1 MEIRALLLAEAK
13 LTASILAGAVAGE
26 AMVRFKVTDALF
38 RPIER
43 LLSNCRINRHAL
55 SAMAVS
61 VASPRVGAAMLAS
74 AHGEGQIT
82 REDAVFGTLCLAF
95 PAYIKRW
102 IATAPVAVGIAGS
115 LGLIYSTVLIARS
128 ACRFLLCLALLIKRG
143 SGGSAG
149 NTTSYRSS
157 GESQSRTMPSAGQGG
172 LIMTTLRSLPMA
184 WGFFGLTFFLMPR
197 LESAALNLLHGT
209 VSPSALTVITSALV
223 HSSASLAS
231 ADGALSAGLISPAG
245 ALLALLLG
253 NCLGTFTRVLRQNM
267 GYWVGIFPSEVLKP
281 LAVWHMGTLLLFE
294 LLSIALAGLWWWS
307 SP

>member
-1 MEIRALLLAEAK
+1 MEIRGLLWAEAK
-13 LTASILAGAVAGE
+13 LTVSILAGAVAGE
-26 AMVRFKVTDALF
+26 AMVRLKVTDALF

-102 IATAPVAVGIAGS
+102 IATAPVAIGIAGS

-128 ACRFLLCLALLIKRG
+128 ALRFLLCLGLLVKRG
-143 SGGSAG
+143 SGGPVESTSPQQSAMG
-149 NTTSYRSS
+149 
-157 GESQSRTMPSAGQGG
+157 SRAIPSASHWG
-172 LIMTTLRSLPMA
+172 LIMATLRSLPMA

-197 LESAALNLLHGT
+197 LESAALRLLNGA

-245 ALLALLLG
+245 ALLALLMG

-281 LAVWHMGTLLLFE
+281 LAIWHMGTLLLFE
-294 LLSIALAGLWWWS
+294 FLSIALAGLWWWCC
-307 SP
+307 P